1 MTCFEARKFL
11 KELLQNTFVSKSD
24 KTKQKNRRGRES
36 GRGLPRWE
44 QTRKGTGLQTHGVAT
59 EDTLWRVSVAQL
71 SVAHTWPTPP
81 SLLPQETLRAP
92 SPANQKDKLCLPS
105 QRWQAKYSLPLK
117 GNGCFCSFFKSLC
130 SKQEELHVVSSNA
143 LHGSNF
149 YWSIHCSHFQN
160 PGGGG
165 TGQGASFCFLFN
177 GYDPF
182 LQSKS
187 VLDGDK
193 YAALIHKRS
202 GSWAQKA
209 LFCIWDLQPW
219 LHFLHS
225 TIINNLS
232 GMMQEPGT
240 QRGFACERVKREKRE
255 NSRLGWKS
263 TSSRRHWVWLSP
275 KFPEATTNAPWDI
288 GGDQGGHF
296 PPSAYQ
302 VMGETLRSQEISKA
316 Q

>member
-1 MTCFEARKFL
+1 MWHVLRHRSFYEIITTEYLCLQKWQNKTEKPKRK
-11 KELLQNTFVSKSD
+11 
-24 KTKQKNRRGRES
+24 G
-36 GRGLPRWE
+36 
-44 QTRKGTGLQTHGVAT
+44 TRTWASSVGTRNGTGLQTHGVAT
-59 EDTLWRVSVAQL
+59 GDTLWRVSVVQL
-71 SVAHTWPTPP
+71 SVARTWLTPP
-81 SLLPQETLRAP
+81 SLLPQETWRAP

-105 QRWQAKYSLPLK
+105 QRWQVKYSLPLK
-117 GNGCFCSFFKSLC
+117 GNGCFCSFLKSLC
-130 SKQEELHVVSSNA
+130 SKQEELHVVSSYA

-165 TGQGASFCFLFN
+165 TRQGASFCFLFN

-193 YAALIHKRS
+193 YAALIHKGS

-240 QRGFACERVKREKRE
+240 QRGFACERVERE
-255 NSRLGWKS
+255 NSRLGWQS

-302 VMGETLRSQEISKA
+302 VMGETPRSQEISKA